1 MKANKKVVLSTAVVL
16 GVAALAAGGT
26 IAYFTDKDSA
36 INNFTI
42 GNVDIKLYE
51 SQLHRVN
58 ANMATSSREGTLE
71 SFALASNP
79 HICGFTNTTTVI
91 TPNPYCTPNIAAYNS
106 ANGIVSAWDNGH
118 IRRAFTAVAGLS
130 GAGQS
135 GVFSDQQ
142 IINDSTSDAV
152 ATVDEYGGYP
162 DYVADEYDN
171 LVPGKS
177 VRKFVYVK
185 NEDENTPA
193 YVRIKVTIPKAV
205 ADNITVKI
213 PSTPFTPSTTE
224 IGNLNKNDQA
234 VAYNYFDMDEATQ
247 AYYDYVKNH
256 NKSTSG
262 MTVSSDVVLTFV
274 AHDALNGKE
283 MTYWS
288 PINTVTVNSD
298 AEASDFD
305 DLTAAKQFGIRVDA
319 EAIQAGGFDTAA
331 AAFAAYDAQ
340 NQ

>member
-26 IAYFTDKDSA
+26 IAYFTDKDDA
-36 INNFTI
+36 TNNFTI

-71 SFALASNP
+71 SFALTSNP

-91 TPNPYCTPNIAAYNS
+91 TPNSYCTPNIEAYDN
-106 ANGIVSAWDNGH
+106 ATGIVSAWDNGH

-185 NEDENTPA
+185 NEDATTPA
-193 YVRIKVTIPKAV
+193 YVRIKVTIPEAV

-213 PSTPFTPSTTE
+213 PSTPFSSSTSE
-224 IGNLNKNDQA
+224 IGYLNINNQPVD
-234 VAYNYFDMDEATQ
+234 YSYFDMDDATQ
-247 AYYDYVKNH
+247 AYYDYVET

-262 MTVSSDVVLTFV
+262 MTYTGDVVLTFV
-274 AHDALNGKE
+274 AHDALEGGE

-288 PINTVTVNSD
+288 PINTVTVNKD
-298 AEASDFD
+298 AKASDFD
-305 DLTAAKQFGIRVDA
+305 DLTAKQFGIRVDA